1 MIFWKGP
8 SRIRAVSFDLDDTLY
23 DNQPVI
29 SSAEERFSNILMDRY
44 SLPGEV
50 LDPMYWMRWSAWC
63 IENRP
68 ELDNDVTLLR
78 QVMLHEALRSLGHPI
93 SKDEA
98 VELTALFI
106 RIRSEISVPA
116 SSLKLLSD
124 LGAKYPLAC
133 ISNGN
138 SDTVQDGLAP
148 YFDYDLRPSANGPR
162 CKPSPDLFLKF
173 ASLAGVR
180 PCEVLHVGDDP
191 FTDIL
196 GAACAGCQ
204 SAWLERGIAGKT
216 AGAGDLLIL
225 PTLQISSLEELRALL
240 L

>member
-29 SSAEERFSNILMDRY
+29 RSAEERFSRILADRY
-44 SLPGEV
+44 SLPGEA
-50 LDPMYWMRWSAWC
+50 LDPVYWMRWSSWC
-63 IENRP
+63 IKRRP
-68 ELDNDVTLLR
+68 ELDNDVTQLR
-78 QVMLHEALRSLGHPI
+78 QAMLFEALRQLGHPI
-93 SKDEA
+93 SISEA
-98 VELTALFI
+98 RDLTALFI
-106 RIRSEISVPA
+106 RIRSEISVPE
-116 SSLKLLSD
+116 SSLRLLSD

-148 YFDYDLRPSANGPR
+148 YFDCDLRPSASGPR
-162 CKPSPDLFLKF
+162 CKPCPDLFLKF
-173 ASLAGVR
+173 AERSGVR

-216 AGAGDLLIL
+216 AGADELMIL